1 MNILDTLT
9 NQEKECIKYLT
20 YKKDEIIFNEG
31 DECTGI
37 GYIISGAVS
46 ISTLTII
53 DNEYNIKTLQEGD
66 SFGEFLVFSSNPY
79 YLGNVYSKKETKIAF
94 IKSRDIIKLMQ
105 SNIAFLHSYLNKMT
119 NDALLLQSRIKILA
133 QKTLR
138 EKILFYLKNE
148 MEKQRTKTIY
158 VTSKEDLAKII
169 NIPRPSLSR
178 ELINLQDEGLIKFGR
193 HYITILV

>member
-1 MNILDTLT
+1 M
-9 NQEKECIKYLT
+9 
-20 YKKDEIIFNEG
+20 
-31 DECTGI
+31 
-37 GYIISGAVS
+37 
-46 ISTLTII
+46 
-53 DNEYNIKTLQEGD
+53 
-66 SFGEFLVFSSNPY
+66 FSSNPY